1 MVYSFVFLGERN
13 RRKVLEDLTSRIGLP
28 SPSYQVVFLTNK
40 NVEKENLSNEFRH
53 TNFKTIVYK
62 ESSTPEQMF
71 ETLVHSENLGT
82 VVLFKESAKNINF
95 SDVDRMI
102 EKNSR
107 GAKVVVSRQNKS
119 ENWLIKSWE
128 TIKSFFTKIFFGLK
142 LYPGEADIILLDSIL
157 VSTLSEMTGKSAL
170 LSKVNGWAGVEPKTV
185 TIPLQEKTKQKKSK
199 RCFLFPSVWAGLFI
213 AMLVGLILFVTL
225 NVNLTFLGW
234 FSYIV
239 GMVAFFGISVYTF
252 SRALFNYH
260 FGEISFTTQA
270 EAIQIID
277 NFDE

>member
-1 MVYSFVFLGERN
+1 MLYSFVFLGERN

-71 ETLVHSENLGT
+71 ESLVHSENLGT

-119 ENWLIKSWE
+119 ENWLTKSWE

-170 LSKVNGWAGVEPKTV
+170 LSKVNGWAGIEPKTV
-185 TIPLQEKTKQKKSK
+185 TIPLQEKTKQKKSR
-199 RCFLFPSVWAGLFI
+199 RCFLFPSVWAGLFV

-234 FSYIV
+234 FSYVV

-270 EAIQIID
+270 EAVQIID

>member
-13 RRKVLEDLTSRIGLP
+13 RRKILEELTSKVGLP
-28 SPSYQVVFLTNK
+28 SPAYQVVFLTNK
-40 NVEKENLSNEFRH
+40 KVEKENLSNEFRH
-53 TNFKTIVYK
+53 TNFKTIVFK

-71 ETLVHSENLGT
+71 ESLVHSENLGT

-119 ENWLIKSWE
+119 ENWLTKSWE

-199 RCFLFPSVWAGLFI
+199 RCFLFPSVWAGIFV

-234 FSYIV
+234 FSYVV

>member
-1 MVYSFVFLGERN
+1 MLYSFVFLGERN

-71 ETLVHSENLGT
+71 ESLVHSENLGT

-119 ENWLIKSWE
+119 ENWLTKSWE

-170 LSKVNGWAGVEPKTV
+170 LSKVNDWAGVEPKTV
-185 TIPLQEKTKQKKSK
+185 TIPLQEKAKQKKSK

-270 EAIQIID
+270 EAVQIID

>member
-1 MVYSFVFLGERN
+1 MLYSFVFLGERN

-71 ETLVHSENLGT
+71 ESLVHSENLGT

-119 ENWLIKSWE
+119 ENWLTKSWE

-185 TIPLQEKTKQKKSK
+185 TIPLQEKAKQKKSK
-199 RCFLFPSVWAGLFI
+199 RCFLFPSVWAGIFV

-234 FSYIV
+234 FSYVV

-270 EAIQIID
+270 EAVQIID

>member
-71 ETLVHSENLGT
+71 ESLVHSENLGT

-119 ENWLIKSWE
+119 ENWLTKSWE

-199 RCFLFPSVWAGLFI
+199 RCFLFPSVWAGIFV

-270 EAIQIID
+270 EAVQIID

>member
-13 RRKVLEDLTSRIGLP
+13 RRKVLEDLTSRIGLS

-71 ETLVHSENLGT
+71 ENLVHSENLGT

-119 ENWLIKSWE
+119 ENWLTKSWE

-157 VSTLSEMTGKSAL
+157 VSTLSEMTGKCAL

-213 AMLVGLILFVTL
+213 AMLVGLTLFVTL

>member
-1 MVYSFVFLGERN
+1 MLYSFVFLGERN

-71 ETLVHSENLGT
+71 ESLVHSENLGT

-119 ENWLIKSWE
+119 ENWLTKSWE

-199 RCFLFPSVWAGLFI
+199 RCFLFPSVWAGIFV

-270 EAIQIID
+270 EAVQIID

>member
-1 MVYSFVFLGERN
+1 MLYSFVFLGERN

-71 ETLVHSENLGT
+71 ESLVHSENLGT

-119 ENWLIKSWE
+119 ENWLTKSWE

-157 VSTLSEMTGKSAL
+157 VSTLLEMTGKSAL

-185 TIPLQEKTKQKKSK
+185 TIPLQEKTKQKKFK
-199 RCFLFPSVWAGLFI
+199 RCFLFPSVWAGLFV

-234 FSYIV
+234 FSYVV

-270 EAIQIID
+270 EAVQIID

>member
-1 MVYSFVFLGERN
+1 MLYSFVFLGERN

-71 ETLVHSENLGT
+71 ESLVHSENLGT

-119 ENWLIKSWE
+119 ENWLTKSWE

-234 FSYIV
+234 FSYVV

-270 EAIQIID
+270 EAVQIID

>member
-1 MVYSFVFLGERN
+1 MLYSFVFLGERN

-71 ETLVHSENLGT
+71 ESLVHSENLGT

-119 ENWLIKSWE
+119 ENWLTKSWE

-185 TIPLQEKTKQKKSK
+185 TIPLQEKAKQKKSK
-199 RCFLFPSVWAGLFI
+199 RCFLFPSVWAGLFV

-234 FSYIV
+234 FSYVV

>member
-1 MVYSFVFLGERN
+1 MLYSFVFLGERN

-71 ETLVHSENLGT
+71 ESLVHSENLGT

-119 ENWLIKSWE
+119 ENWLTKSWE

-157 VSTLSEMTGKSAL
+157 VSTLLEMTGKSAL

-185 TIPLQEKTKQKKSK
+185 TIPLQEKTKQKKFK
-199 RCFLFPSVWAGLFI
+199 RCFLFPSVWAGLFV

-234 FSYIV
+234 FSYVV
-239 GMVAFFGISVYTF
+239 GMVAFFGIADYTF
-252 SRALFNYH
+252 ARALFNYH

-270 EAIQIID
+270 EAVQIID

>member
-1 MVYSFVFLGERN
+1 MLYSFVFLGERN

-71 ETLVHSENLGT
+71 ESLVHSENLGT

-119 ENWLIKSWE
+119 ENWLTKSWE

-199 RCFLFPSVWAGLFI
+199 RCFLFPSVWAGLFV

-225 NVNLTFLGW
+225 DVNLTFLGW

-270 EAIQIID
+270 EVVQIID